1 MDAMDRMPGD
11 AEARVA
17 AEGMAELYG
26 CELPTVGSTVRVRL
40 RTHAENEFERA
51 TVIRHHHESGPFAI
65 VVELE
70 DEPGIR
76 RAIDAREWPAGNV
89 LPF

>member
-1 MDAMDRMPGD
+1 MDASRMPGD
-11 AEARVA
+11 AEARIA

-26 CELPTVGSTVRVRL
+26 FELPRIGSTIRVRL
-40 RTHAENEFERA
+40 RTHGEAEFERA
-51 TVIRHHHESGPFAI
+51 IVVRHHGESSPFAV

-76 RAIDAREWPAGNV
+76 RAIDAREWPAGNL